1 MALTSTLAIAQSSV
15 IKKYRGG
22 LKALNTLRRTPFPVE
37 FESCAFRAQGIEGQS
52 LMRRIVWLFSL
63 FAFLSGL
70 LLHAAEP
77 FLVFQPHGHA
87 KGKNIV
93 LISGDEEYRSEESLP
108 QLAKILS
115 TYHGFHC
122 TVLFAINLKDG
133 TIDPNQLN
141 NIPGLEALD
150 SADLMVILTR
160 FRDLPDDQMKHIV
173 DYVESGKPI
182 VGIRTATHAF
192 QLKSSSTYAKY
203 SWNSPDG
210 GFGRMVLGETWIRH
224 HGQHG
229 KQSTMGVLN
238 PRESKNP
245 ILGGIH
251 DGELWSK
258 TDVYE
263 ARLPLPADSTTLVY
277 GEVLSGMDAKDSPV
291 SGTVNDPMMP
301 IAWTK
306 TYTGSAGKTARVFAT
321 TLGTSEDLLTEA
333 NRRLLVNACYWALGL
348 ERQIK
353 PNAKVGLVGEYHP
366 HPFGFDGY
374 VKGLT
379 PADLR

>member
-1 MALTSTLAIAQSSV
+1 
-15 IKKYRGG
+15 
-22 LKALNTLRRTPFPVE
+22 
-37 FESCAFRAQGIEGQS
+37 
-52 LMRRIVWLFSL
+52 MRRIVCWFSL
-63 FAFLSGL
+63 FAFLSGPTL
-70 LLHAAEP
+70 VLHAAEP
-77 FLVFQPHGHA
+77 FLVFQPHGHS

-122 TVLFAINLKDG
+122 TVLFAINPKDG

-192 QLKSSSTYAKY
+192 ELKSSPTYARY
-203 SWNSPDG
+203 NWNSPDG

-224 HGQHG
+224 HGHHG

-238 PRESKNP
+238 PQEIKNP
-245 ILGGIH
+245 ILRGIH

-263 ARLPLPADSTTLVY
+263 ARLPLPGDSKTLVF
-277 GEVLSGMDAKDSPV
+277 GEVLSGMNPKDPPV
-291 SGTVNDPMMP
+291 PGAINDPMMP

-306 TYTGSAGKTARVFAT
+306 TYTGSAGKTARVFVT

-333 NRRLLVNACYWALGL
+333 NRRLLVNACYWTLGL
-348 ERQIK
+348 EQQIK

-366 HPFGFDGY
+366 HPFDFDGY
-374 VKGLT
+374 VKGVT

>member
-1 MALTSTLAIAQSSV
+1 
-15 IKKYRGG
+15 
-22 LKALNTLRRTPFPVE
+22 
-37 FESCAFRAQGIEGQS
+37 
-52 LMRRIVWLFSL
+52 MRRIVWWFSL
-63 FAFLSGL
+63 FAFLSGPTL
-70 LLHAAEP
+70 VLHAAEP

-122 TVLFAINLKDG
+122 TVLFAINPKDG
-133 TIDPNQLN
+133 TIDPNRLN

-192 QLKSSSTYAKY
+192 ELKSSPTYAKY
-203 SWNSPDG
+203 NWNSPGG
-210 GFGRMVLGETWIRH
+210 GFGRMVLGETWITH
-224 HGQHG
+224 HGHHG

-238 PRESKNP
+238 PQEIKNP
-245 ILGGIH
+245 ILRGIH

-263 ARLPLPADSTTLVY
+263 AKLPLPGDSKTLVF
-277 GEVLSGMDAKDSPV
+277 GEVLSGMDPKDPPV
-291 SGTVNDPMMP
+291 PGAVNDPMMP

-348 ERQIK
+348 EQQIK

-366 HPFGFDGY
+366 HPFDFDGY
-374 VKGLT
+374 VKGVT

>member
-1 MALTSTLAIAQSSV
+1 
-15 IKKYRGG
+15 
-22 LKALNTLRRTPFPVE
+22 
-37 FESCAFRAQGIEGQS
+37 
-52 LMRRIVWLFSL
+52 MRRIFWLVSF
-63 FAFLSGL
+63 FVFLAGPSL
-70 LLHAAEP
+70 LLNAAEP
-77 FLVFQPHGHA
+77 LLVFEAHGHA
-87 KGKNIV
+87 KGKNIA

-122 TVLFAINLKDG
+122 TVLFAIRPKDG
-133 TIDPNQLN
+133 TIDPNQLD

-150 SADLMVILTR
+150 SADLMVLLTR

-173 DYVESGKPI
+173 DYVNSGKPI

-192 QLKSSSTYAKY
+192 QLKSSSTYARY
-203 SWNSPDG
+203 SWNNPDG
-210 GFGRMVLGETWIRH
+210 GFGRMVLGETWIKH

-238 PRESKNP
+238 PKERKNP
-245 ILGGIH
+245 ILRGIH

-263 ARLPLPADSTTLVY
+263 VRLPLPGDSEPLVS
-277 GEVLSGMDAKDSPV
+277 GKVLSGMDRKDPPAP
-291 SGTVNDPMMP
+291 GAVNDPMMP

-353 PNAKVGLVGEYHP
+353 PQAKVGIVGEYHP
-366 HPFGFDGY
+366 HPFGYNGY

-379 PADLR
+379 PSDLR

>member
-1 MALTSTLAIAQSSV
+1 
-15 IKKYRGG
+15 
-22 LKALNTLRRTPFPVE
+22 
-37 FESCAFRAQGIEGQS
+37 
-52 LMRRIVWLFSL
+52 MRRFIWLFATFL
-63 FAFLSGL
+63 FLSGL
-70 LLHAAEP
+70 SLRLHAAES
-77 FLVFQPHGHA
+77 FLVFEPHGHP

-115 TYHGFHC
+115 TYHGFRC
-122 TVLFAINLKDG
+122 TVLFAINPKDG
-133 TIDPNQLN
+133 TIDPNQLD

-192 QLKSSSTYAKY
+192 QLKTSTTYARY
-203 SWNSPDG
+203 NWNSPDG
-210 GFGRMVLGETWIRH
+210 GFGRTVLGETWVKH
-224 HGQHG
+224 HGHHG

-238 PRESKNP
+238 PKEIQSP
-245 ILGGIH
+245 ILRGIH
-251 DGELWSK
+251 AGELWSK

-263 ARLPLPADSTTLVY
+263 AKLPLPGDSQTLVF
-277 GEVLSGMDAKDSPV
+277 GEVLSGMDPKDTPV
-291 SGTVNDPMMP
+291 AGALNDPMMP

-306 TYTGSAGKTARVFAT
+306 TYTGRAGKSARVFAT

-348 ERQIK
+348 EKQIK
-353 PNAKVGLVGEYHP
+353 PNAKVELVGEYHP
-366 HPFGFDGY
+366 HAFDFDGY

-379 PADLR
+379 PSDVR